1 MIAPQG
7 FLILTIALALMTGC
21 QSPGKTAADG
31 FVAVGLD
38 ERGCVEYTR
47 KADDSDKDV
56 DAAIW
61 YQREDGS
68 MTTDPSDC
76 ATDKNKG

>member
-1 MIAPQG
+1 MTKQTS
-7 FLILTIALALMTGC
+7 LIFASTLLLAAGC
-21 QSPGKTAADG
+21 QSTSGTSPEGY
-31 FVAVGLD
+31 VAVGLD

-76 ATDKNKG
+76 ATNKNKG